1 MYFWNI
7 NKLKN
12 QLITTGLNKKT
23 VGLYLIAIVIVHIMP
38 GFLFNPESNLFD
50 KIDTAAFIVFLILGC
65 AYCFIVNGGFSGKDF
80 FKRYFSLSWVFGIRY
95 FCMILLPILIVFY
108 AALNLV
114 FPELPEETQWYDTT
128 LYVLLT
134 FPFYLFL
141 AEHIRDVSLYRNNGK
156 NHILEWLSSYIPTD
170 KYKPFDLTQY
180 PRVVVRYLATT
191 IDVIFILSVF
201 ICVSYLFQ
209 GQDGTPVRMRLI
221 FFLFVVFV
229 YEPFFTCKLCT
240 FGQKIMRIR
249 VRSIKTKDKI
259 SIFQAY
265 IRILIKIV
273 LGIISFFSIPFTK
286 NKRALH
292 DFAAGSV
299 VIYAYNRES
308 S

>member
-12 QLITTGLNKKT
+12 QLITTGLSKKT
-23 VGLYLIAIVIVHIMP
+23 AGLYLVAIVTIHIMP
-38 GFLFNPESNLFD
+38 GFFLDNESNLWD
-50 KIDTAAFIVFLILGC
+50 KIDTVAFIAFLILGC
-65 AYCFIVNGGFSGKDF
+65 AYCFIVNGGYSGKDF
-80 FKRYFSLSWVFGIRY
+80 FKRYLSLSWVFGIRY
-95 FCMILLPILIVFY
+95 FCMILLPILMVFY
-108 AALNLV
+108 AALNLF

-128 LYVLLT
+128 LYVFLT

-141 AEHIRDVSLYRNNGK
+141 AEHIREVSLDRNNGK
-156 NHILEWLSSYIPTD
+156 NKILNWLSSYIPSD
-170 KYKPFDLTQY
+170 KDESFDVTQY

-191 IDVIFILSVF
+191 IDVIFILGLF

-209 GQDGTPVRMRLI
+209 GQDGTPAMMRLI

-240 FGQKIMRIR
+240 LGQKIMKIR

-259 SIFQAY
+259 SIIQAY

-299 VIYAYNRES
+299 VIYAYS
-308 S
+308 SKSS